1 MFGNMKRFGTLITAL
16 ATFAAPA
23 VAQVPLGSAIT
34 YQGTLQDGGSPANG
48 TYDFRFELYDA
59 STGGT
64 LVVPAEFADD
74 LAVVDGLFTALVDFG
89 SAFGEDAR
97 WIEVAVR
104 PGASA
109 GAYTVLKPRQLVTPA
124 PVALYA
130 LDGGNW
136 LQSGNNIFNL
146 NSGNVGI
153 NEQTPLA
160 KLHLQGLVNLG
171 LTSAHIFNEEDIV
184 VEGGYAW
191 LGLHSYDS
199 GTYGSGVTLAEHDM
213 ATGPINTWS
222 IYRRS
227 TGNVGDLNVTFGT
240 DVNPTAN
247 TKMLRIE
254 QDGDTLLA
262 PVIGKV
268 GIAESSP
275 EAPLHVYGEVASYDP
290 PTVVRVESR
299 QNPSS
304 FDWRFGLDLSGN
316 SINSRDLNSS
326 GGTTLSINGEYN
338 GDVQLVRG
346 GGEVGINC
354 VPNAKL
360 QVQGETLV
368 SPIAHGLDFEDVVI
382 SDDLPWLGLYDAD
395 DGNVGGGISF
405 GAITSSTTVDKWAIY
420 RRNSA
425 SENDLVIT
433 YGTDPNP
440 TSNEKIIQ
448 FKTDGTTVVQVLEIT
463 GADVAERFPVTD
475 TVEPGMVVEIDPQNP
490 GQLRLASGAYNRRVA
505 GVVSGAGD
513 LPVGAVLGNLPASK
527 DGPPIALSGR
537 VWVHC
542 DATERAVE
550 PGDLLTTADRPGHA
564 MKVEDHARATGATIG
579 KAMTSLEKGRT
590 GLVLVL
596 VNLQ

>member
-1 MFGNMKRFGTLITAL
+1 MFGTTRRFGTLITAL
-16 ATFAAPA
+16 AALAGTAL
-23 VAQVPLGSAIT
+23 AQVPLGTTIT
-34 YQGTLQDGGSPANG
+34 YQGRLEDGGSPANG
-48 TYDFRFELYDA
+48 SYDFRFELYDA
-59 STGGT
+59 STGGA
-64 LVVPAEFADD
+64 LVAPAQFADD
-74 LAVVDGLFTALVDFG
+74 LGVADGIFTAMVDFG
-89 SAFGEDAR
+89 SAFGESAR

-104 PGASA
+104 DGASV
-109 GAYTVLKPRQLVTPA
+109 GAYTVLTPRQIVTPA

-136 LQSGNNIFNL
+136 SQSGNNIFNL

-160 KLHLQGLVNLG
+160 KLHVQGLINLG

-199 GTYGSGVTLAEHDM
+199 GNYGSGVTLAEHDTV
-213 ATGPINTWS
+213 TGPVNTWS

-240 DVNPTAN
+240 DINPTAN
-247 TKMLRIE
+247 TKMLRIK

-262 PVIGKV
+262 PVMGKV
-268 GIAESSP
+268 GIATTSP
-275 EAPLHVYGEVASYDP
+275 TAPLHAYAENEEFVA
-290 PTVVRVESR
+290 PTVARFESR
-299 QNPSS
+299 STPGS
-304 FDWRFGLDLSGN
+304 FDFHYAIDVSGN
-316 SINSRDLNSS
+316 SINTKNLN
-326 GGTTLSINGEYN
+326 GGGGSTLTIHNDVDT
-338 GDVQLVRG
+338 DVQLVRG
-346 GGEVGINC
+346 GGDVGINC

-360 QVQGETLV
+360 QVEGATPV
-368 SPIAHGLDFEDVVI
+368 SPISQALDFEEVVI
-382 SDDLPWLGLYDAD
+382 SDDLPWLGLYDED
-395 DGNVGGGISF
+395 DGNVGGGITF
-405 GAITSSTTVDKWAIY
+405 GAITSSTTVNKWAMY

-433 YGTDPNP
+433 YGTDTNP
-440 TSNEKIIQ
+440 TANEKIVQ
-448 FKTDGTTVVQVLEIT
+448 FRPDGTTVVQVLEIT
-463 GADVAERFPVTD
+463 GADVAERFPVSD
-475 TVEPGMVVEIDPQNP
+475 RVEPGMVVEIDPQNP

-513 LPVGAVLGNLPASK
+513 LPVGAILGNLPGKENA
-527 DGPPIALSGR
+527 PPIALSGR

-542 DATERAVE
+542 DATERAIE

-564 MKVEDHARATGATIG
+564 MKVEDHGRATGATIG
-579 KAMTSLEKGRT
+579 KAMSSLEKGRT